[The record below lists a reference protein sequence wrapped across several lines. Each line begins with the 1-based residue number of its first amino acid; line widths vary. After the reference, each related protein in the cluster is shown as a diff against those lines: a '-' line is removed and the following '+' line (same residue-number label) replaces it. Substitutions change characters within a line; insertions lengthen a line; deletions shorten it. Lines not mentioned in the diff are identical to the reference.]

1 MLYGQKQSQ
10 QREIFFLGI
19 SQTPA
24 STQYFYR
31 TQVNSVG
38 NILMVEESDSE
49 VDYFYLS
56 YLTGTKQEMASKD
69 RFGRGMKGGKC
80 PPPFFN
86 SGSAGLNCAFNNTTT
101 FL

>member
-1 MLYGQKQSQ
+1 M
-10 QREIFFLGI
+10 
-19 SQTPA
+19 
-24 STQYFYR
+24 
-31 TQVNSVG
+31 NSMG

-80 PPPFFN
+80 TPHPHPPFFN